1 MTKAEIAAGVPAP
14 TKPMVKADKRLSEQ
28 VSQCKNTGNGRLKKT
43 AMQIDDPNGPE
54 FASWRSYQDF
64 ARAVRRER
72 RYVWEQEVTAFL
84 DTVLATIRKR
94 GRTISEGSI
103 LYRAQHGIV
112 YREDE
117 DGVDILAY
125 GGKRMKPLT
134 DRAKEGRANPA
145 GISMLYLGSSEQTAI
160 SEVRPWIGSE
170 LSVAQFRISRDVKV
184 IDLSLGHGQTSFQ
197 HLFFSELLGEKPVG
211 REKKEEA
218 VWIDIDN
225 AFSRPVTRSDDT
237 ADYVPTQILAELFR
251 DNGYDGLVYRSQ
263 FGETGFNIGLFDVGD
278 ADIINAAPYQV
289 TAIDVKFEEIGN
301 RWFSKKHYDR
311 NASHD

>member
-1 MTKAEIAAGVPAP
+1 
-14 TKPMVKADKRLSEQ
+14 
-28 VSQCKNTGNGRLKKT
+28 
-43 AMQIDDPNGPE
+43 MQIDDPNGPE
-54 FASWRSYQDF
+54 FASWRSYQNF

-72 RYVWEQEVTAFL
+72 RYLWEQEVTAFL
-84 DTVLATIRKR
+84 DTVLATIRER
-94 GRTISEGSI
+94 DRTIAEGSI

-112 YREDE
+112 YHEDE

-125 GGKRMKPLT
+125 GGERMKPLR
-134 DRAKEGRANPA
+134 DRANEGRANPA

-160 SEVRPWIGSE
+160 SEVRPWTGSE
-170 LSVAQFRISRDVKV
+170 LSVAQFRISRDVEV
-184 IDLSLGHGQTSFQ
+184 IDLSLGHGQTSF
-197 HLFFSELLGEKPVG
+197 HRLFFSELLGEKPVS

-251 DNGYDGLVYRSQ
+251 NNGYDGLVYRSQ
-263 FGETGFNIGLFDVGD
+263 FGETGYNIGLFDVED

-289 TAIDVKFEEIGN
+289 TDIDVKFKEIGN

-311 NASHD
+311 NASDD

>member
-1 MTKAEIAAGVPAP
+1 MP
-14 TKPMVKADKRLSEQ
+14 
-28 VSQCKNTGNGRLKKT
+28 
-43 AMQIDDPNGPE
+43 IDDPNGSE
-54 FASWRSYQDF
+54 FASWRSYQNF

-84 DTVLATIRKR
+84 DTVLATIRER
-94 GRTISEGSI
+94 DRTISEGSI

-125 GGKRMKPLT
+125 GGERMKPLS

-145 GISMLYLGSSEQTAI
+145 GIAMLYLGSSEQTAI
-160 SEVRPWIGSE
+160 SEVRPWTGSE

-197 HLFFSELLGEKPVG
+197 HLFFSELLAEKPVS

-263 FGETGFNIGLFDVGD
+263 FGETGYNIGLFDVGD

-289 TAIDVKFEEIGN
+289 TDIDVKFEEIGN
-301 RWFSKKHYDR
+301 RWFSKKRYARSGSD
-311 NASHD
+311 D